1 MFSFLIF
8 FIILSVMILV
18 HEFGHFAQARRLG
31 IRVERFSLGFG
42 PKLLSYKKDW
52 TEYVI
57 CALPFGGYVKLAG
70 DNWADCKGERYEFLG
85 RRPFERAKVIFAG
98 PALNYILAFICFW
111 LVNLIG
117 YPNITAKVGEL
128 MAGYPAEASGIAKGD
143 LITAVDGKSVQ
154 YWPELQEIIR
164 GHKAPQVELEI
175 LRDSP
180 QRGAGRK
187 IIISVG
193 LRQEAVKN
201 LLGKEQKINLIGIKP
216 HGEVVLAK
224 HNVFEG
230 FILAGRDLF
239 RLTALTLEA
248 LARMVSGGLSVRENV
263 TGPLGMFFITSGALR
278 LGLSAVLHLV
288 AVLSASLGI
297 FNLLPLP
304 VLDGGHIF
312 FLGLEKLRGRHLNQK
327 TEEKITQLGFG
338 FITILA
344 FFVFWNDLVRFGIL
358 TKALEALG
366 KVK

>member
-31 IRVERFSLGFG
+31 IRVERFSLGFC

-128 MAGYPAEASGIAKGD
+128 MAGYTAEASGIAKGD

-175 LRDSP
+175 LRDS
-180 QRGAGRK
+180 RK

-201 LLGKEQKINLIGIKP
+201 LLGKEQKINLISIKQ

-358 TKALEALG
+358 KKALEALG